1 MLVLVACSY
10 CSDSC
15 RRKQAFVPY
24 CALSIFMRSPILL
37 LRAAASVSSP
47 FALRAAST
55 SSSPCTSVPKV
66 NLAELQSAVSSPDAF
81 ADSSVSDI
89 VREAFI
95 GRSSLGAISVKAPGF
110 GDKRR
115 RALQSGAWFALDPTA
130 AEARNS
136 CRLGGSEGDA
146 RVQPG
151 WSGNPSREDHPIQSG
166 FYCNLCQEMGSEV
179 DAVFGANRW
188 PDKEDSRNFK
198 DALEDAGRTMQEV
211 TILVLKAARHAAVSE
226 ARSRGVDV
234 DENDD
239 MKKIIAQSDT
249 FLPLR
254 LTYYDANHTREDTL
268 VGGRYILP
276 WHVDFNMATAF
287 ISAIWVDEARAIKGK
302 YDIKDLFTAQE
313 KNPERGAG
321 LLLRNAA
328 RDVVPA
334 SIDEDCILI
343 QLGAYSQLASGGLL
357 RAGPHAV
364 GKLDGED
371 DEDRGAKGRLTL
383 GLFTYAPWEARMLPP
398 SEEDRATVLE
408 DDFGG
413 LMRRA
418 YTGDTVRA
426 GFQSFADYMNA
437 PRSSKY

>member
-1 MLVLVACSY
+1 
-10 CSDSC
+10 
-15 RRKQAFVPY
+15 
-24 CALSIFMRSPILL
+24 MRSPILF

-47 FALRAAST
+47 FALHVRSSSST
-55 SSSPCTSVPKV
+55 SCASVPKV
-66 NLAELQSAVSSPDAF
+66 NLAELQSAISSPDAF
-81 ADSSVSDI
+81 AESYISDI
-89 VREAFI
+89 VREAFV
-95 GRSSLGAISVKAPGF
+95 GRSSLGAISVKVPGF
-110 GDKRR
+110 DEKRR
-115 RALQSGAWFALDPTA
+115 RALQSGAWLALDPTA
-130 AEARNS
+130 TDARNS
-136 CRLGGSEGDA
+136 CRLEGSEGDA

-166 FYCNLCQEMGSEV
+166 FYVNLCQEMGSEV

-188 PDKEDSRNFK
+188 PDKDHLVEGSIDFK
-198 DALEDAGRTMQEV
+198 DALKDAGRTMHEV
-211 TILVLKAARHAAVSE
+211 TTLVLEAARRAAVSE
-226 ARSRGVDV
+226 AKSKGIGV
-234 DENDD
+234 DENDG

-287 ISAIWVDEARAIKGK
+287 ISAVWIDEARAIKGK
-302 YDIKDLFTAQE
+302 YDINNFLAAQE
-313 KNPERGAG
+313 KNPEKGAG

-328 RDVVPA
+328 GDVVPA

-364 GKLDGED
+364 GKLDGENGK
-371 DEDRGAKGRLTL
+371 ERGAKGRLTL

-437 PRSSKY
+437 PRGSK

>member
-1 MLVLVACSY
+1 
-10 CSDSC
+10 
-15 RRKQAFVPY
+15 
-24 CALSIFMRSPILL
+24 MRSPILL

-95 GRSSLGAISVKAPGF
+95 GRSSLGAISVRAPGF

-136 CRLGGSEGDA
+136 CRRGGSEGDA

-151 WSGNPSREDHPIQSG
+151 WSGNPSREEHPIQSG

-211 TILVLKAARHAAVSE
+211 TMLVLKAARHAAVSE
-226 ARSRGVDV
+226 ARSKGVDV

-254 LTYYDANHTREDTL
+254 LTYYDANHSWWVEDIFCP
-268 VGGRYILP
+268 G
-276 WHVDFNMATAF
+276 M
-287 ISAIWVDEARAIKGK
+287 
-302 YDIKDLFTAQE
+302 
-313 KNPERGAG
+313 
-321 LLLRNAA
+321 
-328 RDVVPA
+328 
-334 SIDEDCILI
+334 
-343 QLGAYSQLASGGLL
+343 
-357 RAGPHAV
+357 
-364 GKLDGED
+364 
-371 DEDRGAKGRLTL
+371 
-383 GLFTYAPWEARMLPP
+383 
-398 SEEDRATVLE
+398 
-408 DDFGG
+408 
-413 LMRRA
+413 
-418 YTGDTVRA
+418 
-426 GFQSFADYMNA
+426 
-437 PRSSKY
+437 

>member
-1 MLVLVACSY
+1 
-10 CSDSC
+10 
-15 RRKQAFVPY
+15 
-24 CALSIFMRSPILL
+24 MRSPIFL

-55 SSSPCTSVPKV
+55 SSSCTRTSVPKV
-66 NLAELQSAVSSPDAF
+66 NLAELQSAVSSQDVF
-81 ADSSVSDI
+81 EDSSVSDI

-95 GRSSLGAISVKAPGF
+95 GRSSLGAISVKVPGF
-110 GDKRR
+110 NDKRR

-136 CRLGGSEGDA
+136 CRLGGSENDA

-166 FYCNLCQEMGSEV
+166 FYYNMRQEMGSEV
-179 DAVFGANRW
+179 DEVFGANRW
-188 PDKEDSRNFK
+188 PDKNHLDEDGGNFK
-198 DALEDAGRTMQEV
+198 DVLQDAGKTMHQV
-211 TILVLKAARHAAVSE
+211 TTLVLEAAKYAAVLE
-226 ARSRGVDV
+226 ARSRETGVDES
-234 DENDD
+234 DN
-239 MKKIIAQSDT
+239 MKKIITQSET

-287 ISAIWVDEARAIKGK
+287 VSAIWIDEVQAIEGK
-302 YDIKDLFTAQE
+302 CDIKKVLHVAAQE
-313 KNPERGAG
+313 KNPEKGAG

-328 RDVVPA
+328 GDVVPA

-364 GKLDGED
+364 GKLEGGD
-371 DEDRGAKGRLTL
+371 DEDTGAKGRLTL

-398 SEEDRATVLE
+398 SEEDRETVLE

-437 PRSSKY
+437 PRSK

>member
-1 MLVLVACSY
+1 MLHVAIAGIVVVGSKPLCLSVLY
-10 CSDSC
+10 L
-15 RRKQAFVPY
+15 F
-24 CALSIFMRSPILL
+24 FMRSPILL

-95 GRSSLGAISVKAPGF
+95 GRSSLGAISVKVPCF

-198 DALEDAGRTMQEV
+198 DALKDAGRTMQEV

-234 DENDD
+234 GENDD